1 MHLASGLVHAEALCI
16 RVYIRLIYA
25 VSDDIWVMIYG
36 MGDDILPLKTSQAV
50 QMKHV
55 TAAQHHLQ
63 VMIIEMEIIEM
74 EINNGSESRQEIATA
89 GFV

>member
-1 MHLASGLVHAEALCI
+1 
-16 RVYIRLIYA
+16 
-25 VSDDIWVMIYG
+25 